1 MQSAVMRP
9 FARLAAP
16 RSRSLTSSA
25 RLLTAPSATLA
36 AHVSRPILQE
46 PALPVVGTHRP
57 AARSFLPPAALIQ
70 TPIARR
76 HFSATTAATM
86 GIFTRSVPATKT
98 SWPLMQNVALV
109 PIRGEEGDTSPVD
122 PDKTVLSQTLWQ
134 DRPTMIVLIRRPGCL
149 LCREEAFNLANQ
161 RDHLQKELGIRMVAV
176 VNQSFGAQDFADNY
190 WKGTCFF
197 DKELGFFKAM
207 GDGQIRKGSLL
218 QLMKPSVLANM
229 ARARKTKLDSNLDGD
244 GTILGGLLIVGP
256 GDKGIVYEYPETE
269 FGDHAPMETV
279 LETCKSLAQQYPPLP
294 PVQV

>member
-1 MQSAVMRP
+1 
-9 FARLAAP
+9 
-16 RSRSLTSSA
+16 
-25 RLLTAPSATLA
+25 
-36 AHVSRPILQE
+36 
-46 PALPVVGTHRP
+46 
-57 AARSFLPPAALIQ
+57 
-70 TPIARR
+70 
-76 HFSATTAATM
+76 M
-86 GIFTRSVPATKT
+86 GIFTRSAPATKT

-109 PIRGEEGDTSPVD
+109 PIRGEEGDSAPVD
-122 PDKTVLSQTLWQ
+122 PEKTVLSQTLWQ

-197 DKELGFFKAM
+197 DKDLGFFKAM